1 MWSVEVEADFSKK
14 GNASLAD
21 GVNLAFAAKVK
32 ISVMSFLRRRL
43 LQRAKGKCGIVVV
56 QGHTNRIVT
65 SCEFYTTKN

>member
-32 ISVMSFLRRRL
+32 ISVMSFSAADYYSA
-43 LQRAKGKCGIVVV
+43 QKASVV
-56 QGHTNRIVT
+56 
-65 SCEFYTTKN
+65 